1 MQLYS
6 TEFWD
11 WLNSLAAV
19 FLRLIQIL
27 TGIEFVSFFFFK
39 KKSSL
44 LNQLLWKGICSSLEG
59 VEADINY
66 QLDGI

>member
-1 MQLYS
+1 MELYS
-6 TEFWD
+6 TELWD

-27 TGIEFVSFFFFK
+27 PGIEFVSIFL
-39 KKSSL
+39 KSGL
-44 LNQLLWKGICSSLEG
+44 LNRLLLKGICSSLEG
-59 VEADINY
+59 VVADINN